1 MRCFASVAYAVMQ
14 FLCVCLSVCHIRTFC
29 QNEQISSGFFY
40 HRVTTPFYFFPHQM
54 GWRYSGIKCRW
65 GRQKWQFQAYTWSG
79 SLPAINAATGQV
91 LSTRP
96 AVDHGD
102 RPASY
107 DTYIAGLYNARM
119 WVLDHQAPRAITHSV
134 RPTKRGLALYTITVD
149 HKSCVWQQGSMLRRR
164 QRCRIELY
172 ALVNLKSK

>member
-1 MRCFASVAYAVMQ
+1 MAENHHLKTRHNVNLCHAMLCKRGLCCHAVSVC
-14 FLCVCLSVCHIRTFC
+14 LPVCLSHSHILSKRTDIFR
-29 QNEQISSGFFY
+29 IFLPSGN
-40 HRVTTPFYFFPHQM
+40 HTILLFPHQM

-107 DTYIAGLYNARM
+107 DTYIAGCIMRECGY
-119 WVLDHQAPRAITHSV
+119 WT
-134 RPTKRGLALYTITVD
+134 TKHLA
-149 HKSCVWQQGSMLRRR
+149 Q
-164 QRCRIELY
+164 
-172 ALVNLKSK
+172 